1 MNIIEQSAE
10 IIEQK
15 PGISGLY
22 EHIERV
28 GRTCYKSEDYM
39 KEGSS
44 ERFVKQMIKNGHT
57 AMLEHGTLY
66 LYFKHDPDKYPD
78 DGDPFD
84 VSLNLTLNPYTQSNH
99 NWDTHEVF
107 YTTNLR
113 VIVEML
119 PDQWEQ
125 FIAHHM
131 VDYDDRFI
139 KRTTIKCIT
148 DRGVSHELV
157 RHRVFSFAQESQ
169 RYCNYSK
176 DKFNRSITF
185 IKPVEFKFPAGRVYY
200 HDGICWR
207 IEKEDGETI
216 SVIRG
221 NIEDEPV
228 LHSFFF
234 DTLKMCERTYFE
246 LLKKGYT
253 PQTARSVLPN
263 STKTEICMTGSSTQW
278 DGFLDLR
285 YKETTGKVSP
295 QMKDLSTKINK
306 LINGEDN
313 I

>member
-1 MNIIEQSAE
+1 MDVIEQSAE

-57 AMLEHGTLY
+57 AMLEHGTVY
-66 LYFKHDPDKYPD
+66 LYFKHNPYEYPDK
-78 DGDPFD
+78 GDPFD

-113 VIVEML
+113 VIVELL
-119 PDQWEQ
+119 PDRWEQ

-131 VDYDDRFI
+131 VDYDNRFI

-169 RYCNYSK
+169 RYCNYNK
-176 DKFNRSITF
+176 DKFNKSITF
-185 IKPVEFKFPAGRVYY
+185 IKPVLEDKSKKSLFHYTFKQ
-200 HDGICWR
+200 
-207 IEKEDGETI
+207 
-216 SVIRG
+216 
-221 NIEDEPV
+221 
-228 LHSFFF
+228 
-234 DTLKMCERTYFE
+234 CENTYFD
-246 LLKKGYT
+246 LLKGGYT
-253 PQTARSVLPN
+253 PQVARSVLPN
-263 STKTEICMTGSSTQW
+263 STKTEICMTGFSTQW
-278 DGFLDLR
+278 DRFLDLR

>member
-176 DKFNRSITF
+176 DKFNNSITF
-185 IKPVEFKFPAGRVYY
+185 IQP
-200 HDGICWR
+200 IL
-207 IEKEDGETI
+207 
-216 SVIRG
+216 
-221 NIEDEPV
+221 EDENKKS
-228 LHSFFF
+228 LFNYAF
-234 DTLKMCERTYFE
+234 KQCENTYFD
-246 LLKKGYT
+246 LLKEGYT
-253 PQTARSVLPN
+253 PQVARSVLPN

-306 LINGEDN
+306 LINGEVN